1 MAKSL
6 LLVFAVAGL
15 SLCDI
20 VDLEENRK
28 TAVASLQALR
38 KTVDSRYRF
47 LSYEQQKRFYQYN
60 QSRWRAIENL
70 RKSLHGQ
77 KKRIDSAIAKINAI
91 EIDKNTT
98 EVEFEKLLARA
109 QLTDKEIAK
118 IEDVVEKQIELAP
131 EEEGIRLVDQGDS
144 TEADSPVVQQP
155 KKSKKSEKAEKLEKA
170 VKAEKEEKVERL
182 EKLERAEKA
191 RKGKKTGRSTKI
203 QRGSGEEVPVGLSS
217 LALAAGGVADSTL
230 SESEGAEALVAS
242 EQQDPL
248 GLNLASGASLV
259 DPRLRGADLFRRIAE
274 LEAQRAALIN
284 SQRSFE
290 FAFQRHS
297 LIPDS
302 ELLRNFQRLH
312 PELSGTSTDLL
323 MAEALREKQAG
334 LQGDL
339 ASVARARFRVA
350 EIEAAL
356 LRLANIAAQTQNVDR
371 RLTESP
377 LGPSIL
383 AALAKLSVV
392 ASRFPYARLFRFS
405 RAELSRLSGVESRS
419 LAVSS
424 DCGSLSDACAQPL
437 AEQIAAACGGRGRC
451 ANLLTARVA
460 EWLSQPE
467 KQSGAHFAASEPLAE
482 FLLLDTEPPRSPEAV
497 LPPSEALRKFLAA
510 VLDRPASPALLSLIT
525 KATEKASNADKLLL
539 ATGFDAPERILTQ
552 AAELLMPAYTERVVF

>member
-1 MAKSL
+1 MAKGL
-6 LLVFAVAGL
+6 LLVFAVASL
-15 SLCDI
+15 SLCDV

-28 TAVASLQALR
+28 KAITALQALR

-60 QSRWRAIENL
+60 QSRWRALENL
-70 RKSLHGQ
+70 RKNLYGQ
-77 KKRIDSAIAKINAI
+77 EKRIDSAIAKINAI
-91 EIDKNTT
+91 EVDKNTT
-98 EVEFEKLLARA
+98 ELEFEKQLARA

-131 EEEGIRLVDQGDS
+131 EEEGMSFVDQGDS
-144 TEADSPVVQQP
+144 TDDESLVVQQP
-155 KKSKKSEKAEKLEKA
+155 KKSKKSDKAEKLEKA
-170 VKAEKEEKVERL
+170 AKAEKEEKIQRI
-182 EKLERAEKA
+182 ERAEKA
-191 RKGKKTGRSTKI
+191 RKGKKTGRSIKV
-203 QRGSGEEVPVGLSS
+203 RRESGEELPVGLFS
-217 LALAAGGVADSTL
+217 LALAAGGITDPTL
-230 SESEGAEALVAS
+230 SESAEAEAS
-242 EQQDPL
+242 AASGQQDPL

-297 LIPDS
+297 SIPDS

-312 PELSGTSTDLL
+312 PELSGSSTDLQ

-356 LRLANIAAQTQNVDR
+356 LRLANLAAQTQNVDR

-467 KQSGAHFAASEPLAE
+467 KQPGAHFAASEPLAE

-525 KATEKASNADKLLL
+525 KATEKAFNADKLLL
-539 ATGFDAPERILTQ
+539 ATGFDAPKRILTQ
-552 AAELLMPAYTERVVF
+552 AAELLMPDYTERVVF